1 MPGVGTFDFAVEQ
14 LHKLDL
20 FKTIRLTVLEKKIP
34 LLGICL
40 GAQLMTKTSHE
51 GKKNGLNLVD
61 YETVAFNRLKMSITD
76 KIPHMG
82 WEYLQIK
89 NNTKLFNNFDQ
100 SPRFYFLH
108 SYHFLCVG
116 ENQTTATANYG
127 YQFPVA
133 FEHENLYGVQFH
145 PEKSGNF
152 GIKLMN
158 NFVNI

>member
-100 SPRFYFLH
+100 SPDSTFYTHTISFVL
-108 SYHFLCVG
+108 
-116 ENQTTATANYG
+116 
-127 YQFPVA
+127 
-133 FEHENLYGVQFH
+133 
-145 PEKSGNF
+145 EKIKQLQLLTMDTNF
-152 GIKLMN
+152 QSHLNMKIYMEF
-158 NFVNI
+158 NFTLKRVVILALN